1 MKITTTF
8 AENIYAVK
16 YDQYKEDELTRHFE
30 LWNDITY
37 LKEFYDKN
45 KRYILNNSYLG
56 VKTIHEF
63 INAVN
68 DNAEMLD
75 DAICEYSE
83 NNSLFQLFI
92 VLQEKEGLKEILSL
106 RKARQ
111 NFLRLYGIKLESIY
125 IITGGAIKLTQKMQ
139 EHEDTEKELEKLK
152 AFKRYLQKKDV
163 FNEETFYELL
173 TKKGND

>member
-1 MKITTTF
+1 MEITATF
-8 AENIYAVK
+8 AENIYAVN
-16 YDQYKEDELTRHFE
+16 YDQYEEDELTRHLN

-45 KRYILNNSYLG
+45 ERYILNNSYLA
-56 VKTIHEF
+56 VNTIREF

-68 DNAEMLD
+68 YNAEMLD

-92 VLQEKEGLKEILSL
+92 VLQEKEDLKEVLSL
-106 RKARQ
+106 RKAKQ
-111 NFLRLYGIKLESIY
+111 NFLRLYGVKLENIY

-139 EHEDTEKELEKLK
+139 EHENTEKELIKLK
-152 AFKRYLQKKDV
+152 AFKKYLQKQDV

-173 TKKGND
+173 TTKGND

>member
-1 MKITTTF
+1 MKITGTF
-8 AENIYAVK
+8 AENVYAVK
-16 YDQYKEDELTRHFE
+16 YDQYKEDELTRHLD

-45 KRYILNNSYLG
+45 KRYILNNSYLA
-56 VKTIHEF
+56 VNSIREF
-63 INAVN
+63 IYAVN

-92 VLQEKEGLKEILSL
+92 VLQEKEDLKEVLSL
-106 RKARQ
+106 RKAKQ
-111 NFLRLYGIKLESIY
+111 NFLRLYGVRLENIY
-125 IITGGAIKLTQKMQ
+125 IITGGAIKITQKMQ
-139 EHEDTEKELEKLK
+139 EHENTEKELDKLK
-152 AFKRYLQKKDV
+152 AFKKYLQKKDV

-173 TKKGND
+173 TSKGND